1 MTTTTT
7 TTLMDF
13 DTKEINLVHIK
24 NIDKQTR
31 LRNLKRKPMYNVLSM
46 SLHSQGIFGFT
57 G

>member
-46 SLHSQGIFGFT
+46 SLHFQGIFGFT